1 MMFFIGFLVNF
12 CFRILSRNE
21 LSQDLSLL
29 MSLIFF
35 QKLDTEITGTLT
47 ITAWRKR
54 NGWCNNITERRLSW
68 QRSRVNSKKKKK
80 LFLMKTVVQC
90 WWLFSL
96 VNSLCC
102 VGVLH
107 PPLNYFLS
115 THLPLPLLCVLPRR
129 WPDLSHLCLVTL
141 LTPAGYKYLSLPA
154 SSFMLST
161 HSEYQCWYSL
171 Y

>member
-1 MMFFIGFLVNF
+1 
-12 CFRILSRNE
+12 
-21 LSQDLSLL
+21 
-29 MSLIFF
+29 
-35 QKLDTEITGTLT
+35 
-47 ITAWRKR
+47 
-54 NGWCNNITERRLSW
+54 
-68 QRSRVNSKKKKK
+68 
-80 LFLMKTVVQC
+80 MKTVVQC

-161 HSEYQCWYSL
+161 HSEYQWFLCWYSL
-171 Y
+171 YFLVLVFFPMFFFSLFRFYSPFYWLFSLWLWLYLKTVTEQCSMLIDLSNIY